1 MHLDE
6 LVFQLNQLSEKALII
21 KKLDRDQY
29 KHCSDLEIINIVLE
43 QEISKLAKED

>member
-29 KHCSDLEIINIVLE
+29 KHCTDLEVINDVLD
-43 QEISKLAKED
+43 QVISKLAKEE